1 MGLLFS
7 ALLIPPLPA
16 QAQWAVFD
24 GSQYALQIKKRIDE
38 LNRWLET
45 VRQYQEMYTKAVEQ
59 VTTLRGVLQ
68 TVDKTLFKNQQAAL
82 LANDIGKIIS
92 DSQKL
97 KQRLESSVRYQIQ
110 WLKAIDDRLSRGIF
124 DPDADLRDFQNYLLY
139 TMGRDAR
146 QTVDQM
152 LRTAKADAELAAW
165 MDERK
170 NAGVSILTLTK
181 KLKDYSARLD
191 QERALPDNQYNI
203 QHLNDA
209 ITQTQKEIDDL
220 RKRIKELDE
229 KIAQRVKQHNLR
241 LQDMENFGYEVQASV
256 EMWKEL
262 QKTKYDLQ
270 KTMDSLIL
278 GTTPPAPAE

>member
-1 MGLLFS
+1 MKSRFLLRYFAMGLLFG
-7 ALLIPPLPA
+7 ALIIPPLPA

-92 DSQKL
+92 GSQKL
-97 KQRLESSVRYQIQ
+97 KQRLEGSVNYQLRA
-110 WLKAIDDRLSRGIF
+110 LKAIHGRLSRGLF

-139 TMGRDAR
+139 AMGRDAR

-152 LRTAKADAELAAW
+152 IRTAKADAQLAAW
-165 MDERK
+165 MDEK
-170 NAGVSILTLTK
+170 QNLEIELATVSDSLLK
-181 KLKDYSARLD
+181 K
-191 QERALPDNQYNI
+191 QQFLPQGPVPLEEQVNV
-203 QHLNDA
+203 QHLNQV
-209 ITQTQKEIDDL
+209 ILELESRIENL
-220 RKRIKELDE
+220 NKRIKELEE
-229 KIAQRVKQHNLR
+229 KIA
-241 LQDMENFGYEVQASV
+241 
-256 EMWKEL
+256 
-262 QKTKYDLQ
+262 
-270 KTMDSLIL
+270 
-278 GTTPPAPAE
+278 